1 MTRLTDALKKMLNAL
16 AVADAGEYLTSTQ
29 KNQYLFQARGI
40 TPTLTTS
47 VPEHVVNTAAAAE
60 GARAKRRIALYMG
73 MELRADMMDY
83 VIQTCTRLDHDLTVL
98 SIESNQAVCGM
109 LDPFRDA
116 FQAEGIDLRVHYLTG
131 DPIRGLGRY
140 LRGHP
145 EIAFL
150 ACKDTGYLGRSILKG
165 TQRQNALP
173 VPVVLLGDD
182 QASTLQHGETPAA
195 TPQARSTV
203 A

>member
-16 AVADAGEYLTSTQ
+16 AAADAGEYLTMTR
-29 KNQYLFQARGI
+29 KNAVLFKARGI
-40 TPTLTTS
+40 APPFTTTN
-47 VPEHVVNTAAAAE
+47 PEQVDNTAAAE
-60 GARAKRRIALYMG
+60 GARPKRRIALYMG

-83 VIQTCTRLDHDLTVL
+83 VIQTCTRLHHDLTVL
-98 SIESNQAVCGM
+98 TFESSQAVRGM

-116 FQAEGIDLRVHYLTG
+116 LKAEGIDLRVKYLTG

-140 LRGHP
+140 LRHHP

-150 ACKDTGYLGRSILKG
+150 ACKDTGYLGRSILNG

-173 VPVVLLGDD
+173 VPVVLLGDA
-182 QASTLQHGETPAA
+182 QENAQVHTASA
-195 TPQARSTV
+195 PQSRTTV

>member
-1 MTRLTDALKKMLNAL
+1 MTRLTKALKKMLNAL

-29 KNQYLFQARGI
+29 KNEYLRKAHGI
-40 TPTLTTS
+40 APLS
-47 VPEHVVNTAAAAE
+47 APATADSPASADSAQ
-60 GARAKRRIALYMG
+60 GRRRIALYMG
-73 MELRADMMDY
+73 MELRADMIDY
-83 VIQTCTRLDHDLTVL
+83 VIQTCTRLNHDLTVL
-98 SIESNQAVCGM
+98 TFESGQEVRGM

-116 FQAEGIDLRVHYLTG
+116 LKTEGIDLRVHYLTG
-131 DPIRGLGRY
+131 DPVRGLGRY
-140 LRGHP
+140 LRSHP

-173 VPVVLLGDD
+173 VPVVLLGDA
-182 QASTLQHGETPAA
+182 QISALQHDETPVA

>member
-1 MTRLTDALKKMLNAL
+1 MTRLTEALKKMLNAL
-16 AVADAGEYLTSTQ
+16 AVADAGEYLTATQ
-29 KNQYLFQARGI
+29 KNQYLLRARGL
-40 TPTLTTS
+40 TPPLATAPAPANS
-47 VPEHVVNTAAAAE
+47 TAAAAD
-60 GARAKRRIALYMG
+60 RAGPRRRIALYMG

-83 VIQTCTRLDHDLTVL
+83 VIQTCTRLNHDLTVL
-98 SIESNQAVCGM
+98 TFESGQEVRGM

-116 FQAEGIDLRVHYLTG
+116 LKAEDIDLRVDYLTG
-131 DPIRGLGRY
+131 DPLRGLGRY
-140 LRGHP
+140 LRNHP

-173 VPVVLLGDD
+173 VPVVLLGDA
-182 QASTLQHGETPAA
+182 QTGTLQQDATPAA
-195 TPQARSTV
+195 GPQARSTV

>member
-1 MTRLTDALKKMLNAL
+1 MTRLTEALKKMLNAL

-29 KNQYLFQARGI
+29 KNQYLFQARGT
-40 TPTLTTS
+40 TPPFATS
-47 VPEHVVNTAAAAE
+47 APVQVDNAAAAE
-60 GARAKRRIALYMG
+60 GARSKRRIALYMG
-73 MELRADMMDY
+73 MELRADMMEY

-98 SIESNQAVCGM
+98 TIESNQAVCGM

-116 FQAEGIDLRVHYLTG
+116 LKAEDIDLRVHYLTG

-173 VPVVLLGDD
+173 VPVVLLGDA
-182 QASTLQHGETPAA
+182 QVSTLQRDETPAA

>member
-1 MTRLTDALKKMLNAL
+1 MTRLTEALKKMLNAL
-16 AVADAGEYLTSTQ
+16 AVADAGEYLTTTR

-40 TPTLTTS
+40 TPPFTS
-47 VPEHVVNTAAAAE
+47 PATPADSTAAAVS
-60 GARAKRRIALYMG
+60 ARPRRRIALYMG

-83 VIQTCTRLDHDLTVL
+83 VIQTCTRLNHDLTVL
-98 SIESNQAVCGM
+98 TFESGQAVRGM
-109 LDPFRDA
+109 LDPYRDA
-116 FQAEGIDLRVHYLTG
+116 LEAECIDLRVQYLTG
-131 DPIRGLGRY
+131 DPVRDLGRY
-140 LRGHP
+140 LRSHP

-173 VPVVLLGDD
+173 VPVVLLGDA
-182 QASTLQHGETPAA
+182 QAGALQQDATPAA
-195 TPQARSTV
+195 TPQTRSTV

>member
-1 MTRLTDALKKMLNAL
+1 MTRLTETLKKMLNAL

-29 KNQYLFQARGI
+29 KNEYLFKARGI
-40 TPTLTTS
+40 TPPFPTAPAPVDS
-47 VPEHVVNTAAAAE
+47 PAAAADS
-60 GARAKRRIALYMG
+60 ARARRRIALFMG
-73 MELRADMMDY
+73 MELRADMIDY
-83 VIQTCTRLDHDLTVL
+83 VIQTCTRLNHDLTVL
-98 SIESNQAVCGM
+98 TFESGQEVRGM
-109 LDPFRDA
+109 LDPFREA
-116 FQAEGIDLRVHYLTG
+116 LKAEGIDLQVSYLTG

-140 LRGHP
+140 LRNHP

-173 VPVVLLGDD
+173 VPVVLLGDA
-182 QASTLQHGETPAA
+182 QVSALQHDETPAA

>member
-1 MTRLTDALKKMLNAL
+1 MTRLTEALKKMLNAL

-40 TPTLTTS
+40 TSPSTTS
-47 VPEHVVNTAAAAE
+47 APEQVDNSAAV
-60 GARAKRRIALYMG
+60 GTRAKRRIALYMG

-83 VIQTCTRLDHDLTVL
+83 VIQTCSRLDHDLTVL
-98 SIESNQAVCGM
+98 SIESNQAVCAM

-116 FQAEGIDLRVHYLTG
+116 LKAEGIDLRVKYLTG

-140 LRGHP
+140 LRDHP

-165 TQRQNALP
+165 TQRENALP
-173 VPVVLLGDD
+173 VPVVLLGDA
-182 QASTLQHGETPAA
+182 QVSALQHDQTPAT

>member
-1 MTRLTDALKKMLNAL
+1 MTRLTEALKKMLNAL

-40 TPTLTTS
+40 TPPITTS
-47 VPEHVVNTAAAAE
+47 VLEQVDNTAAE
-60 GARAKRRIALYMG
+60 GARARRRIALYMG

-116 FQAEGIDLRVHYLTG
+116 LKAEGIDLRVHYLTG

-173 VPVVLLGDD
+173 VPVVLLGDA
-182 QASTLQHGETPAA
+182 QVGTLQQDETPAA
-195 TPQARSTV
+195 TPKARSTV